1 MWEQI
6 IGYLPNKII
15 IVCTVLSFLI
25 PYAIFKI
32 NSKLH
37 EFGDPPWKQDGG
49 ETPPSSKQ
57 K

>member
-49 ETPPSSKQ
+49 KTPPSSKQ